1 MTTYTKQDILLQA
14 KGVSLSY
21 GSKCILRDINFV
33 IRDIVRPGLKQG
45 QVVSLVGRSGMG
57 KTQLFRVL
65 SGLQR
70 PSSGNIMIHERKPKL
85 DRRKPDGRPM
95 QGGGDGL
102 AEGVQVWQDRPVQA
116 GDMGVIFQNYYQ
128 FGWRT
133 VHQSLLL
140 AARKNRALAG
150 KEKEAI
156 REYAR
161 RFDIDEVLDHYPAQ
175 LSGGQQQRAS
185 IIQQLLKGA
194 DFLLLDEPFS
204 GLDVCVLDKVTELLL
219 QVSLSDELK
228 TLIIVSHDIATAA
241 AISDTVFILGKEP
254 GREGST
260 LVREIDLME
269 RGLAW
274 RPDVRKQQAF
284 AEVLAEIKAC
294 L

>member
-1 MTTYTKQDILLQA
+1 MTTYSKKDILLQA
-14 KGVSLSY
+14 KDVSLSY
-21 GSKCILRDINFV
+21 GSKCILRDIHFN
-33 IRDIVRPGLKQG
+33 IRDIVRPGLQQG
-45 QVVSLVGRSGMG
+45 QVVSLVGRSGIG

-65 SGLQR
+65 SGLQQ
-70 PSSGNIMIHERKPKL
+70 PSAGSITIRERKPA
-85 DRRKPDGRPM
+85 
-95 QGGGDGL
+95 QTAGGSI
-102 AEGVQVWQDRPVQA
+102 EIWQERPVRA

-133 VHQSLLL
+133 VRQSLLL
-140 AARKNRALAG
+140 AARQNKALAG
-150 KEKEAI
+150 REEEAI
-156 REYAR
+156 REYAG
-161 RFDIDEVLDHYPAQ
+161 RFDIGDVLHHYPAQ
-175 LSGGQQQRAS
+175 LSGGQQQRVS

-241 AISDTVFILGKEP
+241 AISDTVFILGKES
-254 GREGST
+254 GKEGST
-260 LVREIDLME
+260 VVREIDLIE

-274 RPDVRKQQAF
+274 RQDVRQDRGF
-284 AEVLAEIKAC
+284 AEALAEIKAC